1 VLVPFDDEGVRR
13 LTAVLRSGEPV
24 ILPPPSPITYGVA
37 GTDPAWVNT
46 AKGRPADQPTA
57 IGLTR
62 LDPVARFLDVDADAL
77 EFIDWLV
84 LHAMLTVLAPTKG
97 RIPDWLEPAT
107 IDGTVLMAG
116 AWLPQTLPIIES
128 VDHLYLSSGNR
139 TSHSPS
145 ATAAAVDEQ
154 FDGELLVLDGDALRT
169 PEMPHGATTMVRVGP
184 NGEGLSLT
192 RRGINDRDFD
202 QDDAGP
208 FLDYLRKGFSARS
221 APN

>member
-1 VLVPFDDEGVRR
+1 MLVPFDDKGVRR
-13 LTAVLRSGEPV
+13 LPAAPRSGEPV

-37 GTDPAWVNT
+37 GTDPARVNT
-46 AKGRPADQPTA
+46 AKRRPAGQPTA

-62 LDPVARFLDVDADAL
+62 LDPVARFLDVDASTL

-84 LHAMLTVLAPTKG
+84 FHAMLTVLAPAKG
-97 RIPDWLEPAT
+97 RIPDGLAPAT
-107 IDGTVLMAG
+107 ADGTVLMAG
-116 AWLPQTLPIIES
+116 AWLPQTLPIIQS

-145 ATAAAVDEQ
+145 TTAAAVDEQ

-184 NGEGLSLT
+184 NGEGLSLA
-192 RRGINDRDFD
+192 RHGINDRDFD
-202 QDDAGP
+202 AGDAGL
-208 FLDYLRKGFSARS
+208 FLDHLRKGFSAQR
-221 APN
+221 AN